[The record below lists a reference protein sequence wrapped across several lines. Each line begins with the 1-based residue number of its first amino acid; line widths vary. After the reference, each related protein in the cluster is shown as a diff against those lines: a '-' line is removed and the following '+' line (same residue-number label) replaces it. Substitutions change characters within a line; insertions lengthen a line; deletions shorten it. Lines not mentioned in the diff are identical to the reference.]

1 MRGLLARLTQEA
13 RRLKTETLALYLAAR
28 HPATPWSARLL
39 VAFIIAYALS
49 PIDLIPD
56 FIPVL
61 GYLDELILLPL
72 LLGLALR
79 LIPPPVLAEC
89 RQRAALMA
97 NTPKPVSRIA
107 AVMIFMI
114 WLLAAAA
121 AGIWAYELL
130 AISHAKP

>member
-1 MRGLLARLTQEA
+1 MSGMLARLAQEA
-13 RRLKTETLALYLAAR
+13 RRLRTETLALYFAAR
-28 HPATPWSARLL
+28 HPDTPWTARLL
-39 VAFIIAYALS
+39 VAFIVGYALS

-89 RQRAALMA
+89 RQRADEWLER
-97 NTPKPVSRIA
+97 PRPSSKIA
-107 AVMIFMI
+107 AFVIFMI
-114 WLLAAAA
+114 WLLMIAVAA
-121 AGIWAYELL
+121 WWTYDLL
-130 AISHAKP
+130 GASQNPT

>member
-1 MRGLLARLTQEA
+1 MHSMLARLAHEA
-13 RRLKTETLALYLAAR
+13 RRLKAETLALYFAAR
-28 HPATPWSARLL
+28 HPETPWTARLL
-39 VAFIIAYALS
+39 VAFIVGYALS

-89 RQRAALMA
+89 RQRA
-97 NTPKPVSRIA
+97 NERIERGHPSSRIA
-107 AVMIFMI
+107 AFVIFTI
-114 WLLAAAA
+114 WLLAIGVAAY
-121 AGIWAYELL
+121 WTYDLL
-130 AISHAKP
+130 GASRNLT

>member
-1 MRGLLARLTQEA
+1 MPGMLARLAQEA
-13 RRLKTETLALYLAAR
+13 RRLKTETLALYFAAR
-28 HPATPWSARLL
+28 HPDTPWTARLL
-39 VAFIIAYALS
+39 VAFIVGYALS

-89 RQRAALMA
+89 RLRAGEWVER
-97 NTPKPVSRIA
+97 PRPSGIIA
-107 AVMIFMI
+107 AFVILMI
-114 WLLAAAA
+114 WLLAVALATF
-121 AGIWAYELL
+121 WAYDLL
-130 AISHAKP
+130 GAKQNPA

>member
-1 MRGLLARLTQEA
+1 MPGMLARLAQEA
-13 RRLKTETLALYLAAR
+13 RRLKAETLALYFAAR
-28 HPATPWSARLL
+28 HPETPWSARLL
-39 VAFIIAYALS
+39 VAFIVGYALS

-89 RQRAALMA
+89 RQRANEHIERLQ
-97 NTPKPVSRIA
+97 PSSRIA
-107 AVMIFMI
+107 AFVIFTI
-114 WLLAAAA
+114 WLFALGVAAY
-121 AGIWAYELL
+121 WTYDLL
-130 AISHAKP
+130 GVSRNPT